1 MILLC
6 ARVYFLFGSLHDL
19 CEREIWLLSSIPT
32 INVMITQSSTKYF
45 WLWEHFKKKKKK
57 TDRVYLLAD
66 KDCDAGKCE
75 WWPLPPG
82 RPRVCCVTDE
92 SDASC
97 FDTSWPFEVDDDVDE
112 GVNDDVKY
120 CEAQSFC
127 KNCNFLV

>member
-1 MILLC
+1 MRERFDFSFSSLPIDNPIEYE
-6 ARVYFLFGSLHDL
+6 VFLTLRTFQEEEEKS
-19 CEREIWLLSSIPT
+19 
-32 INVMITQSSTKYF
+32 
-45 WLWEHFKKKKKK
+45 
-57 TDRVYLLAD
+57 DRMYLLAD

-82 RPRVCCVTDE
+82 RPRVCCVTDD

-97 FDTSWPFEVDDDVDE
+97 FDTSWPFEVDDDADE

-127 KNCNFLV
+127 K